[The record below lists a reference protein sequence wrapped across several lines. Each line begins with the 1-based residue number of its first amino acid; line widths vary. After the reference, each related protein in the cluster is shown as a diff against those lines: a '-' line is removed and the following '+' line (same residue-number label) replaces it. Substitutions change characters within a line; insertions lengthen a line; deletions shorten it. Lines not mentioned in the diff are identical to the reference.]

1 MGRIKEEYKALG
13 VQVNNTGSQAI
24 FSSVLSV
31 GRGKPEIDVQW
42 ILTPSYVFGASMR
55 VLVFYDNGNFYWEK
69 CAQDK
74 NF

>member
-31 GRGKPEIDVQW
+31 GRGKPEIDVQ
-42 ILTPSYVFGASMR
+42 
-55 VLVFYDNGNFYWEK
+55 
-69 CAQDK
+69 
-74 NF
+74 